1 MSADIRVVEDPA
13 GAVAEMLAE
22 AAAAGQDI
30 VMTGGSTPR
39 QAYEMAAREQDDWSA
54 ATLWYGDER
63 CVAPDDELSN
73 HRLVHDALVARLAEG
88 RRPEVLRMEG
98 ELGPQAGAGAYEAL
112 VRERMGDTP
121 RWDLL
126 LLGLGPDSH
135 CASLFP
141 GKPEVEER
149 SRLVAGVPIAGWEPQ
164 VPRITMTL
172 PCLNSARRVVF
183 LVTGADKATAMRRAF
198 GDPVDEASP
207 AAHVRPDDGELIVVC
222 DAEAAADL

>member
-1 MSADIRVVEDPA
+1 MDLRVVDDPA
-13 GAVAEMLAE
+13 EAVAEMLAE
-22 AAAAGQDI
+22 AAGEGQQI

-39 QAYEMAAREQDDWSA
+39 KAYERAAREQPDWSA
-54 ATLWYGDER
+54 AVLWFGDER

-73 HRLVHDALVARLAEG
+73 HRLVHDSLVSRLADG
-88 RRPEVLRMEG
+88 RRPEVLRMQV
-98 ELGPQAGAGAYEAL
+98 ELGHEAGAGAYEAL

-149 SRLVAGVPIAGWEPQ
+149 RRLVAGVELAGWEPQ

-172 PCLNSARRVVF
+172 PCLNAARRVVF
-183 LVTGADKATAMRRAF
+183 LVTGADKATAMRQAF
-198 GDPVDEASP
+198 GDPPDEASP
-207 AAHVRPDDGELIVVC
+207 AAHVRPDGGELLVIC
-222 DAEAAADL
+222 DADAANDLT